1 MLLPLAEIDW
11 NTVLAKDPTVLIVCA
26 LWVVVGLI
34 VLAAVIAVQW
44 RKVQIA
50 KENAALKQRM
60 IERGFTAEEIVNVIQ
75 AGAPGD
81 RPGKA
86 PRAAE
91 RTTGRACCPDPVAH

>member
-1 MLLPLAEIDW
+1 MLLPLAEVDW
-11 NTVLAKDPTVLIVCA
+11 NSVLANDPTVLIVCA

-50 KENAALKQRM
+50 KGNAALKQRM
-60 IERGFTAEEIVNVIQ
+60 IERGFTAKEIVNVIQ

-81 RPGKA
+81 RPGQA
-86 PRAAE
+86 PQAAE
-91 RTTGRACCPDPVAH
+91 RAAGRACCPDPIAH